1 VTSFTLKDT
10 SLPVL
15 ADRIRLLSIGLIVL
29 FGIEGIFAVLASDPA
44 TPPTASSTM
53 AARLTTLG
61 LYLLVAL
68 LFVAPLWRYVQWTF
82 DVSRSTPAA
91 RLDQS
96 GIRLEKWIGA
106 LRILNIFGLAFFGIG
121 LIVLLSTFRLD
132 GIHVI
137 ALLSLA
143 AQIAYV
149 LLAAQMFAS
158 TLIYMAAV
166 RNRTAT
172 LSASSLQ
179 RQVFQAMI
187 LTALVWVLSVI
198 QEALVD
204 VNWPSLIV
212 GFTGML
218 VTLALMWVSRQF
230 IGQTAIQDSL
240 NHRE

>member
-1 VTSFTLKDT
+1 VTSFTLKDA

-29 FGIEGIFAVLASDPA
+29 FGIQGIFAVVTVDPA
-44 TPPTASSTM
+44 VPSTANSIIV
-53 AARLTTLG
+53 ARFTTLG

-68 LFVAPLWRYVQWTF
+68 LFVVPLWRYVQWIS

-96 GIRLEKWIGA
+96 SIRLEKWIGA
-106 LRILNIFGLAFFGIG
+106 LRILNILGLAFFGIG

-132 GIHVI
+132 GIHMI
-137 ALLSLA
+137 TFLSLA

-158 TLIYMAAV
+158 ALIYMAAV

-187 LTALVWVLSVI
+187 LTALVWALSVV
-198 QEALVD
+198 QEAFVKIDWLTV
-204 VNWPSLIV
+204 IV
-212 GFTGML
+212 GFAGML
-218 VTLALMWVSRQF
+218 VTLALLWVSRQF
-230 IGQTAIQDSL
+230 IGQTAVQDSL
-240 NHRE
+240 NR